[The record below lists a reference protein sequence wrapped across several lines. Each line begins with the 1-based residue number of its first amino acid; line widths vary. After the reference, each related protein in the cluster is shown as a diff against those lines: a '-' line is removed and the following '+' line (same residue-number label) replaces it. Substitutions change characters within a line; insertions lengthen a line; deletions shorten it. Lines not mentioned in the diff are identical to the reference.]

1 MKLKSIKVNSARADA
16 GDWVGDLPGM
26 DDLRL
31 KVRGFS
37 NADYQTIISKESA
50 KVSREQRED
59 GRMTGAVL
67 PQVRDQILVKAMVGA
82 ILQDWKNLT
91 DDEGKAIP
99 YSPKMAEQL
108 LSNPDFRLFRDAV
121 NTAALRVEEDVDDQV
136 KAVVPN

>member
-1 MKLKSIKVNSARADA
+1 MKLKAIKVNSARADA
-16 GDWVGDLPGM
+16 GDWVDNLPGM

-50 KVSREQRED
+50 KVSRDQRED
-59 GRMTGAVL
+59 GRITGAVK

-82 ILQDWKNLT
+82 ILLDWDRLT
-91 DDEGKAIP
+91 DDDGNAIP
-99 YSPKMAEQL
+99 FSQETAEQL

-121 NTAALRVEEDVDDQV
+121 NTAALRVEEDADDQV